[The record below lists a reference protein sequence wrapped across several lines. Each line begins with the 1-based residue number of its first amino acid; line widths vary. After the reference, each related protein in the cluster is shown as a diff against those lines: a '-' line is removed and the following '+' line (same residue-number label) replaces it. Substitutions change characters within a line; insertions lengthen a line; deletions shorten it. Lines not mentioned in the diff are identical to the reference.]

1 MIQVL
6 IRRKVLEGLE
16 APYQEAALNVLQQ
29 ALKAPGFLSGEA
41 LRNIDKPNR
50 RVVISRWQSIEHWN
64 RWLVSNRRRDAMT
77 AMAPLLEGPE
87 DVELLQH
94 SD

>member
-29 ALKAPGFLSGEA
+29 ALKAPGFISGEA
-41 LRNIDKPNR
+41 SKSLDKPNHR
-50 RVVISRWQSIEHWN
+50 MVIARWQSKEHWAD
-64 RWLVSNRRRDAMT
+64 WLASPRRREAMN
-77 AMAPLLEGPE
+77 AMAPLLEEPE
-87 DVELLQH
+87 SLELFQH
-94 SD
+94 SN

>member
-29 ALKAPGFLSGEA
+29 ALKAPGFISGEA
-41 LRNIDKPNR
+41 SKNIDKPNHR
-50 RVVISRWQSIEHWN
+50 LVIARWQSVEHWN
-64 RWLVSNRRRDAMT
+64 NWLASSRRREAMN
-77 AMAPLLEGPE
+77 AMAPLLEEPE
-87 DVELLQH
+87 TVDLFQH
-94 SD
+94 SN